1 MRNRAKR
8 PELEDATPLA
18 GWMYADLLLALM
30 VIFLATISFVPN
42 FSSSNNAVK
51 TQIKQISSGYNY
63 NRGLSLVYDNFD
75 STLISQDIASFKIK
89 EGLPEDAEIIYAQI
103 LGGFDL
109 KTERPDA
116 GKLRA
121 LEFSL
126 KLSRDNPKLFANAAT
141 NLGSNLVLAKDEI
154 ALRLTFVAKIKQ

>member
-1 MRNRAKR
+1 MRARSSHQEA
-8 PELEDATPLA
+8 EDASQLA

-42 FSSSNNAVK
+42 LSTSSSAVT

-63 NRGLSLVYDNFD
+63 NRGLSLVYNGFD
-75 STLISQDIASFKIK
+75 SKLISDDIASFKVQ

-109 KTERPDA
+109 KTESADD

-121 LEFSL
+121 LEFSI
-126 KLSRDNPKLFANAAT
+126 KLSKDNPQLFATAAT
-141 NLGSNLVLAKDEI
+141 NLGSNLLLKPDEI
-154 ALRLTFVAKIKQ
+154 ALRLTFVAKIK

>member
-1 MRNRAKR
+1 MRARSSHQEA
-8 PELEDATPLA
+8 EDASQLA

-42 FSSSNNAVK
+42 LSTSSSAVT

-63 NRGLSLVYDNFD
+63 NRGLSLVYNGFN
-75 STLISQDIASFKIK
+75 SKLIAGDIANFKIQ

-109 KTERPDA
+109 KTESADA

-121 LEFSL
+121 LEFSI
-126 KLSRDNPKLFANAAT
+126 KLSKDNPQLFATAAT
-141 NLGSNLVLAKDEI
+141 NLGSNLLLKPDEI
-154 ALRLTFVAKIKQ
+154 ALRLTFVAKIK

>member
-1 MRNRAKR
+1 MRARSSHQEA
-8 PELEDATPLA
+8 EDASQLA

-42 FSSSNNAVK
+42 LSTSSSAVT

-63 NRGLSLVYDNFD
+63 NRGLSLVYNGFD
-75 STLISQDIASFKIK
+75 SKLISDDIASFKVQ

-109 KTERPDA
+109 KTESADD

-121 LEFSL
+121 LEFSI
-126 KLSRDNPKLFANAAT
+126 KLSKDNPQLFATAAT
-141 NLGSNLVLAKDEI
+141 NLGSNLLLKPNEI
-154 ALRLTFVAKIKQ
+154 ALRLTFVAKIK

>member
-1 MRNRAKR
+1 MRARSSHQEA
-8 PELEDATPLA
+8 EDASHLA

-42 FSSSNNAVK
+42 LANSSSAVT

-63 NRGLSLVYDNFD
+63 NRGLSLVYNGFD
-75 STLISQDIASFKIK
+75 SKLISDDIANFKVQ

-109 KTERPDA
+109 KTESADE

-121 LEFSL
+121 LEFSI
-126 KLSRDNPKLFANAAT
+126 KLSKENPQLFATAAT
-141 NLGSNLVLAKDEI
+141 NLGSNLLLKPNEI
-154 ALRLTFVAKIKQ
+154 ALRLTFVAKIK

>member
-1 MRNRAKR
+1 MRARYT
-8 PELEDATPLA
+8 PEEPEDASHLA

-42 FSSSNNAVK
+42 FANSSSAVT

-63 NRGLSLVYDNFD
+63 NRGLSLVYNGFN
-75 STLISQDIASFKIK
+75 SKLIMNDIASFKVK

-103 LGGFDL
+103 LGGFDVT
-109 KTERPDA
+109 TERADQ

-126 KLSRDNPKLFANAAT
+126 KLSRENPELFSTAAT
-141 NLGSNLVLAKDEI
+141 NLGSNLLLKKNEI
-154 ALRLTFVAKIKQ
+154 ALRLTFVAKIK

>member
-1 MRNRAKR
+1 MRKRAVHT
-8 PELEDATPLA
+8 EAEDASPLA

-42 FSSSNNAVK
+42 FSNSSSAV
-51 TQIKQISSGYNY
+51 TSQIKQISSGYNY
-63 NRGLSLVYDNFD
+63 NRGLSLVYNGFN
-75 STLISQDIASFKIK
+75 SKLIAGDIANFKIQ

-109 KTERPDA
+109 KTESADN

-121 LEFSL
+121 LEFSI
-126 KLSRDNPKLFANAAT
+126 KLSKDNPQLFATAAT
-141 NLGSNLVLAKDEI
+141 NLGSNLLLKPDEI
-154 ALRLTFVAKIKQ
+154 ALRLTFVAKIQ

>member
-1 MRNRAKR
+1 MRARYV
-8 PELEDATPLA
+8 PQESEDASQMA

-42 FSSSNNAVK
+42 FANSSSAVT

-63 NRGLSLVYDNFD
+63 NRGLSLVYNGFD
-75 STLISQDIASFKIK
+75 SKLIMSDISNFKVK

-103 LGGFDL
+103 LGGFDVT
-109 KTERPDA
+109 KESADK

-126 KLSRDNPKLFANAAT
+126 KLSRDNPELFSTAAT
-141 NLGSNLVLAKDEI
+141 NLGSNLLLKKDEI
-154 ALRLTFVAKIKQ
+154 ALRLTFVAKIK

>member
-1 MRNRAKR
+1 MRKR
-8 PELEDATPLA
+8 VLYSETEDASQLA

-42 FSSSNNAVK
+42 LSNSSSAV
-51 TQIKQISSGYNY
+51 TAQIKQISSGYNY
-63 NRGLSLVYDNFD
+63 NRGLSLIYNGFD
-75 STLISQDIASFKIK
+75 SKLITEDIANFKAK

-109 KTERPDA
+109 KTENADD

-121 LEFSL
+121 LEFSI
-126 KLSRDNPKLFANAAT
+126 KLSKDNPKLFATAAT
-141 NLGSNLVLAKDEI
+141 NLGSNLLLKPNEI
-154 ALRLTFVAKIKQ
+154 ALRLTFVAKIN

>member
-1 MRNRAKR
+1 MRARSSHQEA
-8 PELEDATPLA
+8 EDASHLA

-42 FSSSNNAVK
+42 LANSSSAVT

-63 NRGLSLVYDNFD
+63 NRGLSLVYNGFD
-75 STLISQDIASFKIK
+75 SKLISDDIASFKVQ

-109 KTERPDA
+109 KTESADE

-121 LEFSL
+121 LEFSI
-126 KLSRDNPKLFANAAT
+126 KLSKDNPQLFATAAT
-141 NLGSNLVLAKDEI
+141 NLGSNLLLKPNEI
-154 ALRLTFVAKIKQ
+154 ALRLTFVAKIK

>member
-1 MRNRAKR
+1 MRARYV
-8 PELEDATPLA
+8 PQESEDASQMA

-42 FSSSNNAVK
+42 FANSSSAVT

-63 NRGLSLVYDNFD
+63 NRGLSLVYNGFD
-75 STLISQDIASFKIK
+75 SKLIMSDISNFKVK

-103 LGGFDL
+103 LGGFDVT
-109 KTERPDA
+109 KESADK

-126 KLSRDNPKLFANAAT
+126 KLSRDNPVLFSTAAT
-141 NLGSNLVLAKDEI
+141 NLGSNLLLKKDEI
-154 ALRLTFVAKIKQ
+154 ALRLTFVAKIK

>member
-1 MRNRAKR
+1 MRKR
-8 PELEDATPLA
+8 VLYSETEDASQLA

-42 FSSSNNAVK
+42 LSNSSSAV
-51 TQIKQISSGYNY
+51 TAQIKQISSGYNY
-63 NRGLSLVYDNFD
+63 NRGLSLVYNGFD
-75 STLISQDIASFKIK
+75 SKLITEDIANFKAK

-109 KTERPDA
+109 KTENADD

-121 LEFSL
+121 LEFSI
-126 KLSRDNPKLFANAAT
+126 KLSKDNPNLFATAAT
-141 NLGSNLVLAKDEI
+141 NLGSNLLLKPNEI
-154 ALRLTFVAKIKQ
+154 ALRLTFVAKIN

>member
-1 MRNRAKR
+1 MRARYT
-8 PELEDATPLA
+8 PEEPEDASHLA

-42 FSSSNNAVK
+42 FSNSSSAVT

-63 NRGLSLVYDNFD
+63 NRGLSLVYNGFN
-75 STLISQDIASFKIK
+75 SKLIIDDIASFKVK

-103 LGGFDL
+103 LGGFDVN
-109 KTERPDA
+109 TERADQ

-126 KLSRDNPKLFANAAT
+126 KLSRENPKLFSTAAT
-141 NLGSNLVLAKDEI
+141 NLGSNLMLKKDEI
-154 ALRLTFVAKIKQ
+154 ALRLTFVAKIK

>member
-1 MRNRAKR
+1 MRKR
-8 PELEDATPLA
+8 LPHTESEDASPLA

-42 FSSSNNAVK
+42 LSNSSSSVT

-63 NRGLSLVYDNFD
+63 NRGLSLVYNGFD
-75 STLISQDIASFKIK
+75 SKLIADDIASFKVK

-103 LGGFDL
+103 LGGFEL
-109 KTERPDA
+109 KTESADD

-121 LEFSL
+121 LEFSI
-126 KLSRDNPKLFANAAT
+126 KLSKDNPQLFADAAT
-141 NLGSNLVLAKDEI
+141 NLGTNLVLKPNEI
-154 ALRLTFVAKIKQ
+154 ALRLTFVAKIK

>member
-1 MRNRAKR
+1 MRARFT
-8 PELEDATPLA
+8 PEEPEDASHLA

-42 FSSSNNAVK
+42 FANSSSAVT

-63 NRGLSLVYDNFD
+63 NRGLSLVYNGFD
-75 STLISQDIASFKIK
+75 SNLIMSDITNFKVK

-103 LGGFDL
+103 LGGFDVN
-109 KTERPDA
+109 KESADK

-126 KLSRDNPKLFANAAT
+126 RLSRDNPELFSTAAT
-141 NLGSNLVLAKDEI
+141 NLGSNLLLKKNEI
-154 ALRLTFVAKIKQ
+154 ALRLTFVAKIK

>member
-1 MRNRAKR
+1 MRKRASHV
-8 PELEDATPLA
+8 EEEDASHLA

-42 FSSSNNAVK
+42 LSSSSNAVT

-63 NRGLSLVYDNFD
+63 NRGLSLVYNGFD
-75 STLISQDIASFKIK
+75 SQLISQDIESFKIK
-89 EGLPEDAEIIYAQI
+89 EGLPADAEIIYAQI

-109 KTERPDA
+109 QTENADD

-121 LEFSL
+121 LEFSI
-126 KLSRDNPKLFANAAT
+126 KLSKDNPQLFATAAT
-141 NLGSNLVLAKDEI
+141 NLGSNLVLKPNEI
-154 ALRLTFVAKIKQ
+154 ALRLTFVARIK

>member
-1 MRNRAKR
+1 MRARSSHQEA
-8 PELEDATPLA
+8 EDSSPLA

-42 FSSSNNAVK
+42 LSNTSSAVT

-63 NRGLSLVYDNFD
+63 NRGLSLVYNGFD
-75 STLISQDIASFKIK
+75 SKLIADDIASFKVQ
-89 EGLPEDAEIIYAQI
+89 EGLPEDAEITYAQI

-109 KTERPDA
+109 KTESADD

-121 LEFSL
+121 LEFSI
-126 KLSRDNPKLFANAAT
+126 KLSKDNPQLFATAAT
-141 NLGSNLVLAKDEI
+141 NLGSNLLLKPNEI
-154 ALRLTFVAKIKQ
+154 ALRLTFVAKIK

>member
-1 MRNRAKR
+1 MRARSSHQEA
-8 PELEDATPLA
+8 EDASQLA

-42 FSSSNNAVK
+42 LSNSSSAVT

-63 NRGLSLVYDNFD
+63 NRGLSLVYNGFN
-75 STLISQDIASFKIK
+75 SKLIADDIASFKVQ

-109 KTERPDA
+109 KTESADD

-121 LEFSL
+121 LEFSI
-126 KLSRDNPKLFANAAT
+126 KLSKDNPQLFATAAT
-141 NLGSNLVLAKDEI
+141 NLGSNLLLKPDEI
-154 ALRLTFVAKIKQ
+154 ALRLTFVAKIK